1 MVSVTP
7 SGLMAILFCEVHPQ
21 SSLMPMVL
29 AFSACIAFLGVS
41 YFCKPN
47 IEPLMETKEFLAQRI
62 NIYAGK
68 DIDPNCDKDV
78 KELLR
83 KKFNIH
89 LPQRPSMNESL
100 RAAIGDHEILSLIT
114 QYRTL

>member
-1 MVSVTP
+1 MVSVTS

-47 IEPLMETKEFLAQRI
+47 IPRGLDAEKLQHIFMLNDFRGKSYTSVSDAFNEAKRHAAKNDL
-62 NIYAGK
+62 IYVGGSTFVVA
-68 DIDPNCDKDV
+68 
-78 KELLR
+78 
-83 KKFNIH
+83 
-89 LPQRPSMNESL
+89 
-100 RAAIGDHEILSLIT
+100 EII
-114 QYRTL
+114 